1 MQSLTHLQVGD
12 QIKIKQSQ
20 KTITLLHP
28 IDHSD
33 YRALRQKLHWNEHL
47 SSF

>member
-1 MQSLTHLQVGD
+1 VGD

-33 YRALRQKLHWNEHL
+33 YRALRQKLHWNEHP